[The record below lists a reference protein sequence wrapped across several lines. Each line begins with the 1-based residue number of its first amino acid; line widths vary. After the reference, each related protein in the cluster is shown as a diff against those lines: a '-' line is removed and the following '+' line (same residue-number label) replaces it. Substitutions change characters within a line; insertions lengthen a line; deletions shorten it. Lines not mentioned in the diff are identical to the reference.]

1 MQTQINQTSEK
12 VIFKKNFYAGVFTL
26 TKKLFMF

>member
-12 VIFKKNFYAGVFTL
+12 VIYKKSFYAGVFAL
-26 TKKLFMF
+26 TRKLFMF